1 MLILQEN
8 TIIEPVANPSAEAT
22 EEKVNATMLKNACE
36 NATNNIIQKAWE
48 LINEVN
54 SFIATIEYDYKEA
67 NKDEVTSILNSVIDD
82 TTVNIGMLYKV
93 ISLFDNKT
101 TELLDAGEQKADD
114 LIQSESSEQLE
125 ISAEPEETEIANE
138 EESLED
144 SSED

>member
-22 EEKVNATMLKNACE
+22 EENVNATMLKNACE

-125 ISAEPEETEIANE
+125 ISAEPEETEIADE